1 MADPSWLLQQAIYW
15 ALTTP
20 AMSISGFPSIPVYDG
35 VPADA
40 IRPYVAIGD
49 DSLVDDSPKDE
60 PAWLVT
66 GTIEVWDDN
75 QRGRKNIKLIFGQIR
90 SRLQDAA
97 MTVTG
102 FRVEWVKF
110 QSLTT
115 ERTDDG
121 LTWRGL
127 MRFEI
132 RISENV

>member
-1 MADPSWLLQQAIYW
+1 MADPSWPLQQAIYA

-20 AMSISGFPSIPVYDG
+20 AMSIFGFAIIPVYDG

-40 IRPYVAIGD
+40 ARPYVAIGD
-49 DSLVDDSPKDE
+49 DSLVDDGPKDE
-60 PAWLVT
+60 AAWLVNAA
-66 GTIEVWDDN
+66 IEIWDDN
-75 QRGRKNIKLIFGQIR
+75 QRGRKNIKLIFSEVR

-97 MTVTG
+97 LIITG

-132 RISENV
+132 RVSEA